1 MIKEVVYYCEEGLI
15 TIRAGEVSLNGMMAK
30 TAEYVVCR
38 CFTVGLQYEL
48 LRLFRNHC
56 VCVVSGVVCVVCGV
70 WCMVCGVVCVRLV
83 LCVCVNVPHFKT
95 FR

>member
-1 MIKEVVYYCEEGLI
+1 MTI
-15 TIRAGEVSLNGMMAK
+15 IRAGEVSLNGMMDK

-56 VCVVSGVVCVVCGV
+56 VCVLCLVCGVCVVSGEWSGVCASVVCGV
-70 WCMVCGVVCVRLV
+70 WCGVLFVVCV
-83 LCVCVNVPHFKT
+83 
-95 FR
+95 